1 MQKSQNIN
9 DQNGK
14 KWTHIRKSTNLCI
27 KRSKKT
33 DYSTGNQAKYMDYWE
48 KNASDP

>member
-1 MQKSQNIN
+1 MTKM
-9 DQNGK
+9 GK
-14 KWTHIRKSTNLCI
+14 NEHISEKVLIFVCI